1 MTISNINGKPNLEIL
16 DDDPKFMARMV
27 YGKTTVQISKPVWS
41 DFHDE
46 WEYHMFVNGNEIF
59 GTGTNSLAAALT
71 WAESYIMMGY
81 QNPKERVLEHI
92 REINRTLSTLEMCFE
107 NDAVKLK

>member
-46 WEYHMFVNGNEIF
+46 
-59 GTGTNSLAAALT
+59 
-71 WAESYIMMGY
+71 
-81 QNPKERVLEHI
+81 
-92 REINRTLSTLEMCFE
+92 
-107 NDAVKLK
+107 